1 MLNSLQAL
9 GVNVTIG
16 EDVSIYKSS
25 KTKSN
30 KTAIII
36 IGSVVGGI
44 IFLAAVGLI
53 AAFVMKL

>member
-16 EDVSIYKSS
+16 EDVSIYYESRNTKNS
-25 KTKSN
+25 KT
-30 KTAIII
+30 AII

-53 AAFVMKL
+53 AGFVMKL

>member
-16 EDVSIYKSS
+16 EDVSIYESS
-25 KTKSN
+25 KTKSS
-30 KTAIII
+30 KTAII

-53 AAFVMKL
+53 AGFVMKL